1 MTVAVFFDYTCGYS
15 NRARHWLDAL
25 EDAEIDWRPF
35 SLLEQNSRDDGT
47 PVFEQAQ
54 YADNPSLIA
63 LAVHEQVRA
72 QGGDL
77 HAYRRRM
84 FAAWHE
90 EPGRL
95 STQDIVDLG
104 RDAGLRDFGR
114 DAGFAAL
121 AAQHAEAAKL
131 GVFGTPTLALGRRP
145 GTAAVGGGQSAGCQ
159 RAGPAGVAAG
169 DPAQRDRL
177 MAAGFG
183 LAVLVNLVQLVLRLL
198 RLLAGVAG
206 AAAGT
211 AQRPQPRSDHLA
223 VRRPPDRPA
232 CAPAGS
238 AAAAAPMAGCAAAA
252 C

>member
-131 GVFGTPTLALGRRP
+131 GVFGTPTLALGPDQVVFVKLDSVPVVDRARP
-145 GTAAVGGGQSAGCQ
+145 LWEAVSQ
-159 RAGPAGVAAG
+159 
-169 DPAQRDRL
+169 
-177 MAAGFG
+177 
-183 LAVLVNLVQLVLRLL
+183 LAVSGQDLREWQQ
-198 RLLAGVAG
+198 V
-206 AAAGT
+206 T
-211 AQRPQPRSDHLA
+211 
-223 VRRPPDRPA
+223 PPNET
-232 CAPAGS
+232 G
-238 AAAAAPMAGCAAAA
+238 
-252 C
+252 